1 MTGNGTIV
9 WAIDNFEI
17 RFRQAVN
24 GIEPI
29 LQSEPAQTG
38 PYGYKFRSLVYLNGD
53 AKAKGILNLR
63 QFVPV
68 TPRRSETCV
77 TTPCLLQTT
86 FAPLRI
92 SLKLIGAYT
101 PAALGKI

>member
-1 MTGNGTIV
+1 MHVIFVLFMNYALIISFHNQARNMTGNGTLM

-29 LQSEPAQTG
+29 LQSEPALTG

-53 AKAKGILNLR
+53 AKAKGNHVDSILHD
-63 QFVPV
+63 
-68 TPRRSETCV
+68 C
-77 TTPCLLQTT
+77 
-86 FAPLRI
+86 
-92 SLKLIGAYT
+92 
-101 PAALGKI
+101 